1 MSEQLERL
9 YQEAESAL
17 KSREYDRA
25 TELFKQILREDH
37 EYRDVSRLLAE
48 TVKLRRR
55 RGYNHPLFWGLI
67 GSALVIALGFFVT
80 PRLQGLYTAGE
91 IPPVVPPTGM
101 ILPASTDI
109 PTELPAPSPTSI
121 PFTWKRVSI
130 GREFERDTV
139 TAFAIDPKDRDVL
152 YTGME
157 NAGIYKSIDGGL
169 SWRPIL
175 FGLTDIH
182 VESLLID
189 GQDTQIVYAG
199 TLSGIFKTE
208 DGGANWTRIG
218 EGSHVLIDPQNNAH
232 LYARDGDNIYET
244 TDQGNTWRSVYSSQ
258 AGCPGKIL
266 SWAIHP
272 VDGNTLYLAGGD
284 ECQRG
289 IYRSTDSGQTWA
301 LIQNVENPPG
311 YALDP
316 SLEYLIVRM
325 DWLLIRLL
333 DGNISVAY
341 GPAWETPVSAGFV
354 FAYCDPFLCKSPPG
368 GQGEEQSIRLGKPD
382 VGIPT
387 FIVVSPH
394 DPNTIYVAGKGLAVT
409 KNGGLAWI
417 KLNNGLGNMVL
428 QLEAG
433 AMDGGVLFGL
443 TKNCQNINIP
453 LQTPI
458 LGSKNLHEIW
468 QPLFRSPDGGQ
479 TWILSSEM
487 GCHLVKDA
495 NGTTLYRLGGTLGGQ
510 SIGWI
515 WRSNDGGK
523 TFEKVWVSDPPG
535 TLTADHVQNGLLY
548 MYFLKWDAWTKQQN
562 YSEDYGDTW
571 KVKDPPLGIKPCYG
585 LTLQFVDAYRPT
597 AIDPFDGD
605 HVFVIDKGKLRESH
619 DGCDTIM
626 TFATAPNTRMNAV
639 VFDLD
644 RADVIYA
651 GTDTGA
657 FVSFDGGNTWNE
669 IDQGL
674 LGATVIYSMVVDEQG
689 GVYAATPYGIF
700 ELEGKY

>member
-1 MSEQLERL
+1 
-9 YQEAESAL
+9 
-17 KSREYDRA
+17 
-25 TELFKQILREDH
+25 
-37 EYRDVSRLLAE
+37 
-48 TVKLRRR
+48 
-55 RGYNHPLFWGLI
+55 
-67 GSALVIALGFFVT
+67 
-80 PRLQGLYTAGE
+80 
-91 IPPVVPPTGM
+91 
-101 ILPASTDI
+101 
-109 PTELPAPSPTSI
+109 
-121 PFTWKRVSI
+121 
-130 GREFERDTV
+130 
-139 TAFAIDPKDRDVL
+139 
-152 YTGME
+152 
-157 NAGIYKSIDGGL
+157 
-169 SWRPIL
+169 
-175 FGLTDIH
+175 
-182 VESLLID
+182 
-189 GQDTQIVYAG
+189 
-199 TLSGIFKTE
+199 
-208 DGGANWTRIG
+208 
-218 EGSHVLIDPQNNAH
+218 
-232 LYARDGDNIYET
+232 
-244 TDQGNTWRSVYSSQ
+244 
-258 AGCPGKIL
+258 
-266 SWAIHP
+266 
-272 VDGNTLYLAGGD
+272 
-284 ECQRG
+284 
-289 IYRSTDSGQTWA
+289 
-301 LIQNVENPPG
+301 
-311 YALDP
+311 
-316 SLEYLIVRM
+316 
-325 DWLLIRLL
+325 
-333 DGNISVAY
+333 
-341 GPAWETPVSAGFV
+341 
-354 FAYCDPFLCKSPPG
+354 
-368 GQGEEQSIRLGKPD
+368 
-382 VGIPT
+382 
-387 FIVVSPH
+387 
-394 DPNTIYVAGKGLAVT
+394 
-409 KNGGLAWI
+409 
-417 KLNNGLGNMVL
+417 
-428 QLEAG
+428 
-433 AMDGGVLFGL
+433 MDGGVLFGL